1 MNTAKEGGIEIYSAE
16 AYLKCRNLW
25 GVGGVIIHE
34 FSHAFHNKH
43 CPDGYDCTEIREVRS
58 NAFP

>member
-1 MNTAKEGGIEIYSAE
+1 MNVSKVGSIEIYSAE
-16 AYLKCRNLW
+16 AYLECRDLW

-43 CPDGYDCTEIREVRS
+43 CPDGYECAEIREV
-58 NAFP
+58 

>member
-1 MNTAKEGGIEIYSAE
+1 MGMNVSKEGSIEIYSAE
-16 AYLKCRNLW
+16 AYLECRDLW

-43 CPDGYDCTEIREVRS
+43 CPDGYECAEIREV
-58 NAFP
+58 